1 MIKDKEINFL
11 GIIGARGGS
20 KRILDKNI
28 ANLNGN
34 PLIYYAIREA
44 KASKLLD
51 AFIVST
57 DDKKIADIS
66 KSLDA
71 DVPFLR
77 PDKYASDSSRDIDYL
92 NHALSWVE
100 ENRGWKPKA
109 VVMISPTCPTRTAED
124 IDGAIELFK
133 ETGVD
138 TVRTAIDVGFF
149 LPYKMCRIDYEN
161 GNKLTRAMSGEFFKK
176 YGQDV
181 PSQFLPKYCYPI
193 AYAYVVKA
201 DLIKQGVTC
210 GNDMRAYMVDHKIAV
225 DIDSYDDLK
234 VAEELLK
241 NKMNL

>member
-1 MIKDKEINFL
+1 MVKNKEINFL
-11 GIIGARGGS
+11 GIIGARGSS
-20 KRILDKNI
+20 KRIPGKNI
-28 ANLNGN
+28 VNLNGN

-44 KASKLLD
+44 KKSRLLD

-57 DDKKIADIS
+57 DDKKIANIA
-66 KSLDA
+66 KSLGA

-77 PDKYASDSSRDIDYL
+77 PDKYAADSSRDIDYL

-109 VVMISPTCPTRTAED
+109 VVMMSPTCPTRTAGD
-124 IDGAIELFK
+124 IDGAIELF
-133 ETGVD
+133 ENSGAD

-149 LPYKMCRIDYEN
+149 LPYKMCEIDYEN
-161 GNKLTRAMSGEFFKK
+161 GNKLTRAMGGEFFEK

-201 DLIKQGVTC
+201 DLIKNGITC
-210 GNDMRAYMVDHKIAV
+210 GNDMRAYMVDHMRAV
-225 DIDSYDDLK
+225 DIDSYDDLRIAK
-234 VAEELLK
+234 ELLK
-241 NKMNL
+241 K